1 MSISITGNSFLI
13 QKKFLKLLGSDF
25 RIYDANNTEVLFAH
39 LKAFKL
45 KEDITL
51 YTDETKSTPVINI
64 KARSIIDFS
73 SAYDFYDVA
82 SGQKIGAAM
91 RKGFKSMIK
100 DEWVLLSPENDE
112 EIGLIQEDS
121 MLMALMR
128 RLIINLIPQKFQV
141 TVGGEKVARYENNF
155 NPFISKVSVHISNP
169 QKYNPLF
176 ALSMGILLCAIEG
189 KQG

>member
-25 RIYDANNTEVLFAH
+25 RIYDSNKVEILFAH

-51 YTDETKSTPVINI
+51 YTDETKTTPVVNI
-64 KARSIIDFS
+64 KARSVIDFS
-73 SAYDFYDVA
+73 AAYDFYDAVT
-82 SGQKIGAAM
+82 GQKIGAA
-91 RKGFKSMIK
+91 K
-100 DEWVLLSPENDE
+100 DEWVLMSPDNDE
-112 EIGLIQEDS
+112 EIGVIEEDS
-121 MLMALMR
+121 MLMALLR
-128 RLIINLIPQKFQV
+128 RFITNLIPQKFQV
-141 TVGGEKVARYENNF
+141 KIGQEEVARYENNF
-155 NPFISKVSVHISNP
+155 NPFISKVSVHISHP
-169 QKYNPLF
+169 EKYNPLF